1 MSQLNVFKFLSHNQL
16 FFALSEE
23 DDKSTKW
30 LMGHEAPR
38 QSADR
43 DQSQRAETESTS
55 EVSSCKR
62 ASSGD
67 TKLSS
72 DQFIKHEYMN
82 AGVTTWRV
90 HPLGA

>member
-23 DDKSTKW
+23 DDNNTKW

-43 DQSQRAETESTS
+43 DLTNHSERRENLHQECLHVKQRD
-55 EVSSCKR
+55 V
-62 ASSGD
+62 
-67 TKLSS
+67 KLSS
-72 DQFIKHEYMN
+72 DQFIIHEYMR

-90 HPLGA
+90 PR